1 MTDRYRRRDLTV
13 RMRHKDVDLIVFAR
27 QANRRDRYASRRA
40 SREALREI
48 EPEGLDL
55 DATTRLSDG
64 TRILPWSAL

>member
-1 MTDRYRRRDLTV
+1 MIDRYRRRDLTV
-13 RMRHKDVDLIVFAR
+13 GMRHNDIGLTVFAR

-48 EPEGLDL
+48 EAEGLDL

-64 TRILPWSAL
+64 TRTLPWSAL